1 MRTKIIAIISF
12 LFISAH
18 AKAMI
23 FIEPSFAYTVS
34 SKYEF
39 THDSSAISW
48 DISGYSGTLKLGWST
63 AGVSIGALAKR
74 GKSKFTRNNEDPP
87 NTHYNWLTQYGAFIG
102 YSLPIMLSFD
112 VSYLLPPTQHSE
124 STYNNLSSSHLAF
137 GVSYSVVPFVR
148 LQVNYAMS
156 ISPQMMDNGIG
167 NDLPYDTFT
176 EHSSNAITVGLG
188 VPIPLGF

>member
-18 AKAMI
+18 ANAMM
-23 FIEPSFAYTVS
+23 FVEPSFAYTVS
-34 SKYEF
+34 GKYDF
-39 THDSSAISW
+39 TQSSTPYSW
-48 DISGYSGTLKLGWST
+48 DVSGYSGSLKLGWST

-74 GKSKFTRNNEDPP
+74 GKSEVTDGT
-87 NTHYNWLTQYGAFIG
+87 NTSYSWTTQYGAFIG
-102 YSLPIMLSFD
+102 YSLPIMLSFG

-124 STYNNLSSSHLAF
+124 STYNHLSSSHLAF

-156 ISPQMMDNGIG
+156 ISPQIMVNGTG
-167 NDLPYDTFT
+167 NDIPYGNVT
-176 EHSSNAITVGLG
+176 EHSSNAITVGL
-188 VPIPLGF
+188 